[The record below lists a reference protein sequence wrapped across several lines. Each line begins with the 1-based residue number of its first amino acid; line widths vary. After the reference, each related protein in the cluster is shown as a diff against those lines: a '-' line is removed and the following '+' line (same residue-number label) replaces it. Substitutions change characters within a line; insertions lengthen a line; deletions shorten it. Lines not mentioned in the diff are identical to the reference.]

1 VLPEL
6 QERLEP
12 QVLPAP
18 QEPRDQ
24 GVNRVFKVYKDR
36 PVLPVQLERKVLP
49 GRLELRETQ
58 EQLEL
63 QVPLDQR
70 AQRERLEQR
79 VLVWFLRARGIAVKR
94 TKQRTL

>member
-1 VLPEL
+1 MLPEL
-6 QERLEP
+6 Q
-12 QVLPAP
+12 
-18 QEPRDQ
+18 
-24 GVNRVFKVYKDR
+24 
-36 PVLPVQLERKVLP
+36 
-49 GRLELRETQ
+49 GRLEQQVRLELQVQREQQVPAEPQALLAQPVLRVTQ
-58 EQLEL
+58 EQLGL